1 MSSRTMQMSSEFT
14 AYLHENWLRD
24 SELQKRLRQETATLG
39 NPAGMQISPEQG
51 QLMGFLVEVTGARN
65 ILEVGTFTGYSALA
79 MALALEGNGKI
90 VTCDTS
96 EEWTEMARRYWQ
108 EAGVADQIELHL
120 APALE
125 TIDGLLREGKESSFD
140 LVFIDADKEN
150 YDHYYE
156 RSLKLLRPGGVIL
169 FDNVFWSGRVADPTA
184 MEPSTVSIRALNAK
198 LHGDERV
205 SLAIVPIGDGLTLV
219 RKRR

>member
-1 MSSRTMQMSSEFT
+1 MSSRTMNLSEEFR
-14 AYLHENWLRD
+14 AYIHTNWLRD
-24 SELQKRLRQETATLG
+24 TPLQKRLREETAKLG
-39 NPAGMQISPEQG
+39 DPAGMQISPEQG
-51 QLMGFLVEVTGARN
+51 QLMAVLVELIGACR

-79 MALALEGNGKI
+79 MAQALPPQGRI

-96 EEWTEMARRYWQ
+96 EEWTAIASRYWE
-108 EAGVADQIELHL
+108 EAGVAAQIDLHL

-125 TIDGLLREGKESSFD
+125 TIEKLLYDGKTNSFD

-156 RSLKLLRPGGVIL
+156 GALKLLRPGGVIL
-169 FDNVFWSGRVADPTA
+169 FDNVFWSGRVADESHT
-184 MEPSTVSIRALNAK
+184 ESSTVAIRALNAK

-205 SLAIVPIGDGLTLV
+205 SLAIIPIGDGLSMV
-219 RKRR
+219 RKR